1 MGRARQ
7 SRLWRAVLLAG
18 CAGLLPANCA
28 WDAGEPFA
36 TVDAHL
42 EAHVDVPAG
51 RALEGDWQRLAS
63 SYELTIERLEVDTGA
78 LALIDSG
85 GGALGFDPANPP
97 PGYSLCHNGHCH
109 ADDGS
114 LVSYEDIAASLG
126 QGTGATTVVLLPV
139 GDLDL
144 IDGVSRAL
152 ACVPDCDLPLA
163 DIGLATLPA
172 RRVHAEGLVRDGRAP
187 ARIDGE
193 VPWQMDLILAADE
206 PLTWSSPI
214 ALPADRVHAPEI
226 ALKVEIALGSP
237 LFDDIAWAALDA
249 GAGAIDVAADPD
261 ARAAVL
267 EALGE
272 ARLAIDVD
280 R

>member
-1 MGRARQ
+1 M
-7 SRLWRAVLLAG
+7 RLTMLLAG
-18 CAGLLPANCA
+18 CAGLLPASCA

-36 TVDAHL
+36 TVSAHL
-42 EAHVDVPAG
+42 EAHVDAPAG
-51 RALEGDWQRLAS
+51 RVLDGGWQRLAS
-63 SYELTIERLEVDTGA
+63 SYEIVIDRLEVETGE

-109 ADDGS
+109 ADNGS
-114 LVSYEDIAASLG
+114 LVSYEDIAAALG
-126 QGTGATTVVLLPV
+126 QGTGATTVMLLPV

-144 IDGVSRAL
+144 TAGVARDL

-163 DIGLATLPA
+163 DIGLATL
-172 RRVHAEGLVRDGRAP
+172 RVHRIHAEGLVRDGRVP
-187 ARIDGE
+187 ARIGAE
-193 VPWQMDLILAADE
+193 VHWRLDLPLAEDE
-206 PLTWSSPI
+206 PLVWSSPI
-214 ALPADRVHAPEI
+214 ALPADRIHAPDVTLLAE
-226 ALKVEIALGSP
+226 LALGSP
-237 LFDDIAWAALDA
+237 LFDDIAWADLDT
-249 GAGAIDVAADPD
+249 GAGSFDLAADAD

-272 ARLAIDVD
+272 TRLAIDVN